1 MSDTQ
6 FSRGRLSSAVSSMVM
21 ILLPGLIRHAREFRA
36 VVLPAAVPPS
46 TIMEDL
52 FSRHIQKYAAIS
64 SENVP
69 ILIKSIIEYV
79 SPLIFLIENAV
90 PNGVTSRL

>member
-6 FSRGRLSSAVSSMVM
+6 FSRGKVSSAVSSMVM
-21 ILLPGLIRHAREFRA
+21 ILLPGVIRHAKEFRA
-36 VVLPAAVPPS
+36 VVLPAAVPPR
-46 TIMEDL
+46 TIIEDR

-69 ILIKSIIEYV
+69 MLIKSIIEYG
-79 SPLIFLIENAV
+79 SSLNFLIVNAV
-90 PNGVTSRL
+90 PNGVISRL